1 VFSSNKTSSMFKN
14 CNDMTLVKETKNF
27 REILKERQKIE
38 YKPIVTIAVYLLK
51 DKKSRIE
58 KKFLMQVQLNKYK

>member
-1 VFSSNKTSSMFKN
+1 
-14 CNDMTLVKETKNF
+14 MTLVKETKNF